1 MVYTDTDSCYGS
13 ILLPRSKTR
22 YDVQVD
28 SVGFDKDRKLIQ
40 CWSVSERIALSI
52 LDKYGNAAN
61 SIKICE
67 VPEHQE
73 ENDDQQ

>member
-1 MVYTDTDSCYGS
+1 MIYTDTDTYGS
-13 ILLPRSKTR
+13 MLLPRSKTK

-40 CWSVSERIALSI
+40 CWSVSERITLSI

-67 VPEHQE
+67 VPDHKE
-73 ENDDQQ
+73 EDNE